1 MDISDLSKLKNKEK
15 VNDLRGWVDTI
26 RHHGGLM
33 FFELRDHETKVQ
45 IVTDNPEQ
53 FDNLKNE
60 FYVSVTG
67 ILVKRKKENVNK
79 EVLFGDLEIELS
91 NLEIISES
99 KTLPFQ
105 IEDNIETD
113 EQIRLKH
120 RYLDI
125 RRKEMNNNII
135 ARSNTFKSI
144 REVMNKLNI
153 NELDTP
159 TLIKSTP
166 EGAKDFIVPSRKSPG
181 SFYALPQSPQMYKQL
196 FMLSGLKNYY
206 QIAKCY
212 RDEDSRKD
220 RQPEFTQLDIE
231 ISNGD
236 PKIVQ
241 KIIESTMKH
250 VLKTVYSIEVKTP
263 FTKITYD
270 EAMSLYGTDKP
281 DLRIK
286 ETITDF
292 TSIFID
298 TEISFIK
305 ETIKNNGTVR
315 GFLINKLLSRSEIDK
330 LDELLKNE
338 GSPGLG
344 WFKIENKKVSGPL
357 AKILNEKENNELLKN
372 DNCTI
377 LFQSGKQAE
386 SSQYLDTLR
395 RKIYSIPNENTYEF
409 VWIDDFPYFEIENGE
424 LQPSHHPFTSPKD
437 TSEFL
442 SNPNDAKA
450 LHYDLVLNGIE
461 LGSGSQRINDP
472 KLQKEVLS
480 KWGLSESDIN
490 DRFGWFIEALSY
502 GSPQH
507 AGFAVGIDRFIAEM
521 MNADSIR
528 DVIPFPK
535 TQSGLDPLTNAPSNL
550 SKLELQEYNISIES
564 IENEE

>member
-181 SFYALPQSPQMYKQL
+181 TFYALPQSPQMYKQL

-236 PKIVQ
+236 PKTVQ

-286 ETITDF
+286 DTITDF
-292 TSIFID
+292 TNIFMD

-305 ETIKNNGTVR
+305 ETIKNNGKVR
-315 GFLINKLLSRSEIDK
+315 GFLINKLLSRSEIDN

-372 DNCTI
+372 DNCTM

-550 SKLELQEYNISIES
+550 SILELQEYNISIES

>member
-15 VNDLRGWVDTI
+15 VTDLRGWVDTI

-79 EVLFGDLEIELS
+79 DVLFGDLEIELS

-181 SFYALPQSPQMYKQL
+181 TFYALPQSPQMYKQL

-231 ISNGD
+231 VSNGD
-236 PKIVQ
+236 PKTVQ

-292 TSIFID
+292 TNIFMD

-315 GFLINKLLSRSEIDK
+315 GFLINKLLSRSEIDN

-357 AKILNEKENNELLKN
+357 AKILNEKENNELVKN
-372 DNCTI
+372 DNCTM
-377 LFQSGKQAE
+377 LFQSGKQDE
-386 SSQYLDTLR
+386 TSQYLDILR

-480 KWGLSESDIN
+480 KWGLSESEIN

-550 SKLELQEYNISIES
+550 SILELQEYNISIES

>member
-181 SFYALPQSPQMYKQL
+181 TFYALPQSPQMYKQL

-292 TSIFID
+292 TNIFMD

-315 GFLINKLLSRSEIDK
+315 GFLINKLLSRSEIDN

-357 AKILNEKENNELLKN
+357 AKILNEKENNELVKN
-372 DNCTI
+372 DNCTM
-377 LFQSGKQAE
+377 LFQSGKQDE
-386 SSQYLDTLR
+386 SSHYLDTLR

-550 SKLELQEYNISIES
+550 SILELQEYNISIES

>member
-1 MDISDLSKLKNKEK
+1 MDISDLSKLKNNEK

-45 IVTDNPEQ
+45 IVTDSPEQ

-67 ILVKRKKENVNK
+67 ILVKRKKENINK

-135 ARSNTFKSI
+135 ARSKTFKSI

-181 SFYALPQSPQMYKQL
+181 TFYALPQSPQMYKQL

-231 ISNGD
+231 VSNGD
-236 PKIVQ
+236 PKTVQ

-292 TSIFID
+292 TNIFMD

-315 GFLINKLLSRSEIDK
+315 GFLINKLLSRSEIDN

-357 AKILNEKENNELLKN
+357 AKILNEKENNELVKN
-372 DNCTI
+372 DNCTM
-377 LFQSGKQAE
+377 LFQSGNQDE
-386 SSQYLDTLR
+386 SSHYLDTLR

-550 SKLELQEYNISIES
+550 SILELQEYNISIES

>member
-26 RHHGGLM
+26 RHHGGLL

-53 FDNLKNE
+53 FENLKNE
-60 FYVSVTG
+60 FYVSVSG
-67 ILVKRKKENVNK
+67 VLVKRKKENVNK

-144 REVMNKLNI
+144 RSIMNELNI
-153 NELDTP
+153 YEIDTP

-231 ISNGD
+231 VSNGD
-236 PKIVQ
+236 PEIVQ
-241 KIIESTMKH
+241 QIIESTMKH
-250 VLKTVYSIEVKTP
+250 VLKTVYSIEVKMP

-270 EAMSLYGTDKP
+270 DAMTMYGTDKP

-286 ETITDF
+286 DKISDF
-292 TSIFID
+292 TNIFID

-305 ETIKNNGTVR
+305 ETIKHAGKVR
-315 GFLINKLLSRSEIDK
+315 GFVLNKLLSRSEIDS
-330 LDELLKNE
+330 LDDLLKNE

-344 WFKIENKKVSGPL
+344 WFKVENKKISGPL
-357 AKILNEKENNELLKN
+357 AKILNEKENNELVKN
-372 DNCTI
+372 DNCTMI
-377 LFQSGKQAE
+377 FQSGKQE
-386 SSQYLDTLR
+386 ETSQYLDILR

-409 VWIDDFPYFEIENGE
+409 VWIDDFPYFELENGQ
-424 LQPSHHPFTSPKD
+424 LQPSHHPFTSPKEI
-437 TSEFL
+437 SEFL
-442 SNPNDAKA
+442 SNPKDAKA

-480 KWGLSESDIN
+480 KWGLSESEIN

-535 TQSGLDPLTNAPSNL
+535 TQSGLDPLTNAPTNL
-550 SKLELQEYNISIES
+550 STAELKEYNISIES

>member
-181 SFYALPQSPQMYKQL
+181 TFYALPQSPQMYKQL

-292 TSIFID
+292 TNIFMD

-315 GFLINKLLSRSEIDK
+315 GFLINKLLSRSDIDN
-330 LDELLKNE
+330 LDELLKKE

-357 AKILNEKENNELLKN
+357 AKILNEKENNELVKN
-372 DNCTI
+372 DNCTM
-377 LFQSGKQAE
+377 LFQSGKQDE

-480 KWGLSESDIN
+480 KWGLSESEIN